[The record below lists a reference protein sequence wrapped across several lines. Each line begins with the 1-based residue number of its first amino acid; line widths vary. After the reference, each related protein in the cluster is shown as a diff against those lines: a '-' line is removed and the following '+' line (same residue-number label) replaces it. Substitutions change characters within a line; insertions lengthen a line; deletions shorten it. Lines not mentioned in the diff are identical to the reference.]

1 MLRLS
6 TPSLSAPLRTI
17 CLRCEVGEFGVGW
30 GHVGSANSGLCSR
43 ACAPFQMGRDCHP
56 STCGRDPLVWAGC
69 GHRGPHPKCPMGGGV
84 APPRV
89 GGVARHVKM
98 THRVEGP
105 RRMNLGMVW
114 MEGTAGGAV
123 QRAVLPWAD
132 RMTWMQTPSEG
143 ACASIW
149 VRWEDAQRNR
159 TWSVHAAWAPS
170 QQVAFRCALRLSWEA

>member
-1 MLRLS
+1 MKSVSLGWVGVMWVLPIAACAQETVRLS
-6 TPSLSAPLRTI
+6 KWGEIVIRQHVAGTPW
-17 CLRCEVGEFGVGW
+17 FGLDVVTARRSEEGW
-30 GHVGSANSGLCSR
+30 
-43 ACAPFQMGRDCHP
+43 
-56 STCGRDPLVWAGC
+56 
-69 GHRGPHPKCPMGGGV
+69 
-84 APPRV
+84 
-89 GGVARHVKM
+89 GVARHVKM

-105 RRMNLGMVW
+105 RRMNLGMMW

-143 ACASIW
+143 ARASIW
-149 VRWEDAQRNR
+149 VSWEDAQGTR